1 MSVRVQELCTI
12 GFIFFITNSTPIGVH
27 PSQTFSVWPISD
39 LVRLPAVVANP
50 FRPAVAARA
59 AVGVAAV
66 DVMSSPL
73 PLSSRARLLSLGAP
87 TSAQSLHSIKDDPR
101 LPCQVPW
108 RGPRGCFPSNIR
120 SHGRARRRRQGAQSA
135 PWPRLSLPRTS
146 YGHVFLGRVRG
157 GRCRDGGAGGG
168 LR

>member
-1 MSVRVQELCTI
+1 MSI
-12 GFIFFITNSTPIGVH
+12 GYIFFYHQFHTNWCAPLQAVV
-27 PSQTFSVWPISD
+27 VWPISD

-87 TSAQSLHSIKDDPR
+87 TSAQSLHSIKDDPP

-120 SHGRARRRRQGAQSA
+120 SHGRARKRRQGAQSA

>member
-1 MSVRVQELCTI
+1 MTI

-27 PSQTFSVWPISD
+27 PSQIFSVWPISD
-39 LVRLPAVVANP
+39 LVGLPAVVANP

-87 TSAQSLHSIKDDPR
+87 TCAQSLHSIKDDLR
-101 LPCQVPW
+101 CKSVSETLHRH
-108 RGPRGCFPSNIR
+108 RGPVLEQVGACLCVLACAFRHIHVVGFRGNIGFA
-120 SHGRARRRRQGAQSA
+120 SMYDVSMQ
-135 PWPRLSLPRTS
+135 
-146 YGHVFLGRVRG
+146 
-157 GRCRDGGAGGG
+157 
-168 LR
+168 